1 MKTQE
6 NKYKEIQVVPS
17 KETYEIRI
25 RIDNNLKMKLD
36 ETASRLSLSR
46 NAIVKL
52 LIHEGLRD
60 EDFTVSLYRNKK
72 EM

>member
-1 MKTQE
+1 METQE
-6 NKYKEIQVVPS
+6 NKL

-25 RIDNNLKMKLD
+25 RIDYNLKMQLD
-36 ETASRLSLSR
+36 KTASRLCLSR

-60 EDFTVSLYRNKK
+60 
-72 EM
+72 

>member
-1 MKTQE
+1 METQE
-6 NKYKEIQVVPS
+6 NKL

-25 RIDNNLKMKLD
+25 RIDYNLKMKLD
-36 ETASRLSLSR
+36 RTASRLCLSR

-60 EDFTVSLYRNKK
+60 EDFTVSLYRGK
-72 EM
+72 

>member
-1 MKTQE
+1 METQE
-6 NKYKEIQVVPS
+6 NKL

-25 RIDNNLKMKLD
+25 RIDYNLKMQLD
-36 ETASRLSLSR
+36 KTASRLCLSR

-60 EDFTVSLYRNKK
+60 EDFTVSLYRDK
-72 EM
+72 